1 MAPLL
6 LRQGGRGNQSQA
18 RRVGKARAEEAGAA
32 EAASFA
38 AILSGVVVPA
48 SHERQAPITVTSGR
62 PSGRP
67 FILCGT
73 VGLLPI
79 ITVPGSENQGG
90 CNGSTPIRT
99 PYPPQLAGEGRA
111 PSVGLFAHVAAAPQ
125 QARDCRF
132 ADAQRIG
139 DLPGSLPVVETAAEA
154 LDQVCGPFPR
164 AARSALLWT
173 ARCGHASQDI
183 TLSFCDK
190 LLVALIE
197 SIRKFARKS

>member
-1 MAPLL
+1 M
-6 LRQGGRGNQSQA
+6 
-18 RRVGKARAEEAGAA
+18 
-32 EAASFA
+32 
-38 AILSGVVVPA
+38 
-48 SHERQAPITVTSGR
+48 TSGR

-183 TLSFCDK
+183 TLSFRDK
-190 LLVALIE
+190 LLVPLVNQSGNLPANLEILK
-197 SIRKFARKS
+197 SWAAFGWSGQARRQTLTWKCSSFGLYSAQNIRADDDPSHRGVARTF